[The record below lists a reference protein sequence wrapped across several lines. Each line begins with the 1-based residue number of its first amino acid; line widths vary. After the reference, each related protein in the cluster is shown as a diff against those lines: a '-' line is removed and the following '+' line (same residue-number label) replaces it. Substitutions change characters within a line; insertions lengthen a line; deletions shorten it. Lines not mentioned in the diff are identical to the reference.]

1 MALALDTPLQFL
13 KGVGPKR
20 ALGLAQAE
28 LHTVA
33 DLLYYFPRRYLDRS
47 KVTPVG
53 QLQPGSETTVMGEI
67 RAAGILKGRK
77 PRFEATLDDG
87 TGRMQLVFFHS
98 PRRFVHLLKK
108 GVLLACTGVPQ
119 VYYELQMVHPELEIL
134 DSLDGMPDTHAGRI
148 VPIYPGTGELAAQG
162 IDSRTFRRL
171 IAPLLN
177 TDLPEQVADPL
188 PAEML
193 SAHDLLSTPVALR
206 QIHYPESEAR
216 AEEARRRFAFDELF
230 SLQVHLA
237 HRRSGVAKEIKA
249 HQYLPPGP
257 PERQLL
263 ESLPFE
269 LTGDQKRAIGEII
282 ADMCARHPMQRLL
295 QGDVGA
301 GKTVVAAFALYLAVR
316 SGLQA
321 AIMAPTE
328 ILAEQHLATLG
339 RILQPAGV
347 KPVLLSGA
355 LPAAEKRTVLA
366 GLADGSIGVV
376 VGTHALIQKS
386 VRFKQ
391 LALAVVDE
399 QHRFGVNQRALLA
412 AKGQATDLL
421 VMTATPIPRTLQ
433 LLLFGDLDGST
444 LRELPPGRTPVT
456 TRIVGEEEQD
466 RLWLWL
472 ADRMDKGDQAYIVYP
487 LIEESEKQDLKA
499 ATAEY
504 ARLARFVFP
513 SRRLALVHGRTPVE
527 ERRTTMAAFREGHI
541 DLLVATTVIEIGV
554 DIPNANIMVIEHAER
569 FGLSQLHQLRGR
581 IRRGTKRAFCVA
593 IARGSGQTNAG
604 ERLAIFAGTDDGFQ
618 IAEADLTMRGPGEL
632 LGARQHG
639 LPVLGVARLADDA
652 DLLEIAR
659 QEATRILAQD
669 PQLSAPRWTPLRA
682 SLARRKMLWSAG

>member
-1 MALALDTPLQFL
+1 MALALDTSLQFL

-53 QLQPGSETTVMGEI
+53 QLEPGIETTVMGEI

-87 TGRMQLVFFHS
+87 TGRIQLVFFHS
-98 PRRFVHLLKK
+98 PRRFVHVLKK
-108 GVLLACTGVPQ
+108 GVMVACTGVPQ
-119 VYYELQMVHPELEIL
+119 VYYELQIVHPELEIL
-134 DSLDGMPDTHAGRI
+134 DSLEEMPDTHSGRI
-148 VPIYPGTGELAAQG
+148 VPIYPGTGELAAHR

-171 IAPLLN
+171 IAPLLE
-177 TDLPEQVADPL
+177 TELPEAVADPL
-188 PAEML
+188 PYDMR
-193 SAHDLLSTPVALR
+193 SSHHLLSTAVALR
-206 QIHYPESEAR
+206 QIHYPDSEAR

-237 HRRSGVAKEIKA
+237 HRRSGVTRERKA
-249 HQYLPPGP
+249 HQYLAPGP

-263 ESLPFE
+263 EALPFE

-282 ADMCARHPMQRLL
+282 SDLCARHPMQRLL

-328 ILAEQHLATLG
+328 ILAEQHQATLS
-339 RILQPAGV
+339 RVLQPTGI

-355 LPAAEKRTVLA
+355 LPAAEKRATLA

-376 VGTHALIQKS
+376 VGTHALIQQS
-386 VRFKQ
+386 VRFQ
-391 LALAVVDE
+391 NLALAVVDE
-399 QHRFGVNQRALLA
+399 QHRFGVNQRALLV
-412 AKGQATDLL
+412 AKGRATDLL

-433 LLLFGDLDGST
+433 LTLFGDLDCST

-456 TRIVGEEEQD
+456 TRIVGEEEED
-466 RLWLWL
+466 RLWAWL
-472 ADRMDKGDQAYIVYP
+472 ALRMDKGDQAYVVYP

-504 ARLARFVFP
+504 ERLARGVFAN
-513 SRRLALVHGRTPVE
+513 RRLALVHGRTPVD
-527 ERRTTMAAFREGHI
+527 ERRATMEAFREGNV

-593 IARGSGQTNAG
+593 IARGGAQPNA
-604 ERLAIFAGTDDGFQ
+604 RLRLKMFAGTDDGFK

-632 LGARQHG
+632 LGAKQHG
-639 LPVLGVARLADDA
+639 LPVLGVARLDQDA

-659 QEATRILAQD
+659 EEAMRLVAQD
-669 PQLSAPRWTPLRA
+669 PNLSAPRWGPLRA
-682 SLARRKMLWSAG
+682 SMARRKMLWAAG

>member
-1 MALALDTPLQFL
+1 MDLALDTPLQFL

-20 ALGLAQAE
+20 ALGLAQAG
-28 LHTVA
+28 LHTIW

-47 KVTPVG
+47 KVTPIG
-53 QLQPGSETTVMGEI
+53 RLEPGSETTVVGEI

-87 TGRMQLVFFHS
+87 TGRIQLVFFHS
-98 PRRFVHLLKK
+98 PRRLVHVLKK
-108 GVLLACTGVPQ
+108 GVLLACTGVPH
-119 VYYELQMVHPELEIL
+119 VYYELQMVHPELEFL
-134 DSLDGMPDTHAGRI
+134 DSLDGAPDTHSGRI
-148 VPIYPGTGELAAQG
+148 VPIYPGTGDLALHR

-171 IAPLLN
+171 IVQLLN
-177 TDLPEQVADPL
+177 TDLPEQAADPL
-188 PAEML
+188 PAEIL
-193 SAHDLLSTPVALR
+193 SPHNLLPTSVALR
-206 QIHYPESEAR
+206 QIHYPDSEAR

-230 SLQVHLA
+230 SLQVHLL
-237 HRRSGVAKEIKA
+237 HRRSGVARERKP
-249 HQYLPPGP
+249 HHYLPPGP

-269 LTGDQKRAIGEII
+269 LTDDQKRTIREII
-282 ADMCARHPMQRLL
+282 TDMGSPHPMQRLL

-301 GKTVVAAFALYLAVR
+301 GKTVVAAFALYLAAR

-328 ILAEQHLATLG
+328 ILADQHMATLS
-339 RILQPAGV
+339 RILKPAGV
-347 KPVLLSGA
+347 QPVLLSGA
-355 LPAAEKRTVLA
+355 LPAAPKREVLSR
-366 GLADGSIGVV
+366 LADGSISVV

-391 LALAVVDE
+391 LGLAVVDE

-412 AKGQATDLL
+412 AKGQGTDVL

-433 LLLFGDLDGST
+433 LTLFGDLDCST

-456 TRIVGEEEQD
+456 TRILGEEEQG
-466 RLWLWL
+466 RLWPWL
-472 ADRMDKGDQAYIVYP
+472 SDRMDKGDQVYVVYP

-504 ARLARFVFP
+504 EHLSRDLFAG
-513 SRRLALVHGRTPVE
+513 RRLALVHGRTRTE
-527 ERRTTMAAFREGHI
+527 ERRATMDAFRLGKI

-569 FGLSQLHQLRGR
+569 FGLAQLHQLRGR
-581 IRRGTKRAFCVA
+581 IRRGAKRAYCVA
-593 IARGSGQTNAG
+593 IARGSGQTNAR
-604 ERLAIFAGTDDGFQ
+604 ERLAIFAGTDDGFR
-618 IAEADLTMRGPGEL
+618 IAEADLALRGPGEV

-639 LPVLGVARLADDA
+639 LPALGVARLAQDA
-652 DLLEIAR
+652 DLLETAR
-659 QEATRILAQD
+659 KEASRLLAQD
-669 PQLSAPRWTPLRA
+669 PELNAARWAPLRA
-682 SLARRKMLWSAG
+682 SLTRRKMLWAAG